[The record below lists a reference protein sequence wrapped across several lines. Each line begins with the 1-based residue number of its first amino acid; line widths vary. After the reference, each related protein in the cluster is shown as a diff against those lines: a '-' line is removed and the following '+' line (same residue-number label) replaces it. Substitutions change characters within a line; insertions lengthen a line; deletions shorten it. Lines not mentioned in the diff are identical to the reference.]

1 MFTLLDR
8 LPTKLRTS
16 LALLSL
22 AGGMVGLALYARSVI
37 GSVAGTLPAGSP
49 ARADL
54 EDLSGV
60 LLWAPLVL
68 AAFGVLM
75 QASVWLSIVKVL
87 RIDAQVIETAADGD
101 LSPRMPVVGK
111 DELGQ
116 MALAY
121 NAMMDRFQE
130 TVDGIRRAVGEV
142 TASADGLEQ
151 ASSTMT
157 GAAEATAAELE
168 TVAISA
174 RRTSDEVETIADG
187 THQLRQAIAEIS
199 NNTSEVSRTAD
210 QAVTGAAQASQNVGR
225 LAESSQH
232 ISEVLKTITAIAAQ
246 TNLLALN
253 ATIEAARAG
262 EAGRGFAI
270 VAGEVKVLAQSTADA
285 TEEIARRIEEIQRD
299 TNEAVTAVGGFTDV
313 IGSIAEHQLTI
324 AAAVE
329 EQTATTGAMVDG
341 ASTVSSGAE
350 RISTAIGAV
359 STAAQEVRGAAGD
372 TRRAVEELTGT
383 AHRLSD
389 LAAVF
394 RS

>member
-8 LPTKLRTS
+8 LPTKPRTG

-22 AGGMVGLALYARSVI
+22 AGGLVGLGFYARSVA
-37 GSVAGTLPAGSP
+37 GSAAAASPAGSA

-54 EDLSGV
+54 EALAGL
-60 LLWAPLVL
+60 LLWAPAAL
-68 AAFGVLM
+68 AVFGVLL
-75 QASVWLSIVKVL
+75 QVSVQVSIVRVL
-87 RIDAQVIETAADGD
+87 RIDAEVIESAADGD
-101 LSPRMPVVGK
+101 LSRRMPVVGE

-116 MALAY
+116 MAVAY
-121 NAMMDRFQE
+121 NAMMDRMQH

-142 TASADGLEQ
+142 ATSAGGLEH
-151 ASSTMT
+151 ASTTMT
-157 GAAEATAAELE
+157 RAAEATALELE
-168 TVAISA
+168 TVAVSA
-174 RRTSDEVETIADG
+174 RRTSDEVEAIAEG
-187 THQLRQAIAEIS
+187 TQQMRHAIAEIS
-199 NNTSEVSRTAD
+199 TNTSEVSRTAD

-225 LAESSQH
+225 LYESSQH

-285 TEEIARRIEEIQRD
+285 TEEIARRIEEIQQV

-329 EQTATTGAMVDG
+329 EQTATTGAMVHG

-350 RISTAIGAV
+350 QINRAIGTV
-359 STAAQEVRGAAGD
+359 SGAAEQVRGAAGE
-372 TRRAVEELTGT
+372 TRRAVAELTGT
-383 AHRLSD
+383 ARRLGD
-389 LAAVF
+389 LVAAF

>member
-22 AGGMVGLALYARSVI
+22 AGGMVGLGFYGR
-37 GSVAGTLPAGSP
+37 SVAGSAAAALPAGSP
-49 ARADL
+49 ARTDL
-54 EDLSGV
+54 EALAGL
-60 LLWAPLVL
+60 LLWVPLAL

-75 QASVWLSIVKVL
+75 QVSVGLSIVRAL
-87 RIDAQVIETAADGD
+87 RVDAEVIEAAAEGD
-101 LSPRMPVVGK
+101 LRRRMPVDGR

-116 MALAY
+116 MAVAY
-121 NAMMDRFQE
+121 NTMMDRFQQ
-130 TVDGIRRAVGEV
+130 TVDGIRRAVHEV
-142 TASADGLEQ
+142 TASAGGLDQ
-151 ASSTMT
+151 ASTTMT
-157 GAAEATAAELE
+157 RAAEATALELE
-168 TVAISA
+168 TVAMSA
-174 RRTSDEVETIADG
+174 RRTSDEVGAIAEG
-187 THQLRQAIAEIS
+187 TQQMRQAIAEIS
-199 NNTSEVSRTAD
+199 TNTSEVSRTAD

-225 LAESSQH
+225 LYESSQH
-232 ISEVLKTITAIAAQ
+232 ISEVLQTITAIAAQ

-285 TEEIARRIEEIQRD
+285 TEEIARRIEEIQQV

-329 EQTATTGAMVDG
+329 EQTASTGAMVHG

-350 RISTAIGAV
+350 QISRAISTVSGA
-359 STAAQEVRGAAGD
+359 AEQVRGAAGE
-372 TRRAVEELTGT
+372 TRRAVAELTGT
-383 AHRLSD
+383 AHRLGD